1 MTKIL
6 ITGSRGF
13 LGSNLVHFLSTN
25 KKYEIFSTSRTG
37 NSEGQKNERFVR
49 GDLLD
54 RAFVDNVISTIKPDI
69 VINTVSLVNVDLCEE
84 KPALAEKIIVDTARN
99 LAESLSKQDCR
110 FIQISTDQLFDGQKM
125 MYSED
130 DLPAPVNVYGTMKLK
145 AENTVRHLVPGAA
158 IIRTNFFG
166 WSPRYHP
173 PTFAEWIFNSLRDKT
188 PITLFT
194 DLYFCPIEV
203 SYLIEALDLVMVSEF
218 GGIINIVGSKRCSK
232 FEFGMALARKFGFD
246 TSTITPSK
254 MQPDSFKARRQG
266 DLSLSIKKYEQLFGQ
281 KTPGLEDSLSRFYR
295 NRNIKSYFE

>member
-6 ITGSRGF
+6 VTGARGF

-25 KKYEIFSTSRTG
+25 EKYEIFSTSRTG
-37 NSEGQKNERFVR
+37 NLDRQKNARFVQ
-49 GDLLD
+49 GDLLE
-54 RAFVDNVISTIKPDI
+54 RSFVDNVISTIEPDI

-99 LAESLSKQDCR
+99 LAESLSKRNCR
-110 FIQISTDQLFDGQKM
+110 FIHISTDQLFDGQKR
-125 MYSED
+125 MYSEE

-145 AENTVRHLVPGAA
+145 AENTVRHVTPNAA

-166 WSPRYHP
+166 WSPSYHP
-173 PTFAEWIFNSLRDKT
+173 PTFAEWIFNNLREKT

-203 SYLIEALDLVMVSEF
+203 SFLVEALESVMRSNF
-218 GGIINIVGSKRCSK
+218 NGILNIVGSERCSK
-232 FEFGMALARKFGFD
+232 YEYGMALAKKFSLD
-246 TSTITPSK
+246 TSTIIPSK
-254 MQPDSFKARRQG
+254 MQPNSFKAIRQR

-281 KTPGLEDSLSRFYR
+281 RTPGLEDSLSRFYH
-295 NRNIKSYFE
+295 NRNIKSCFE